1 MSAPDP
7 ILGARG
13 TPLIMTETTKKKA
26 LVVTHRADGQGGNSA
41 DLTRH
46 LNEGWRL
53 VSTTAM
59 GGVGGYNGPAQFAA
73 LVVLEREENK
83 TVGGFT
89 SQ

>member
-1 MSAPDP
+1 MTDP
-7 ILGARG
+7 
-13 TPLIMTETTKKKA
+13 TTKKKA
-26 LVVTHRADGQGGNSA
+26 LVVTCQADGQNGNVA

-59 GGVGGYNGPAQFAA
+59 GGVGGYDGPVQFAA
-73 LVVLEREENK
+73 LVILEREEQK

-89 SQ
+89 GQ